1 MHRSTL
7 QQNQNIAL
15 RMALWSAC
23 TLLTFWVCSKALV
36 NAISIPDYASFK
48 QNGFYLWAFL
58 FLCIAWLYI
67 KRSDILA
74 AVYSSK
80 TEARWTLL
88 GILLVSA
95 SAALLYHVAASSSEL
110 SLSLFAISFVI
121 VAQFTLFFGKA
132 SKIPLM
138 LLGLFGVA
146 VSFPMLLENSL
157 LAPFARATA
166 VLSISTLQLSG
177 MPITLDGVT
186 VTLHSLLGYSILTKI
201 DTRCAGSDSLA
212 IFLAVFGLMLIDRKP
227 QNKAVIGLLVLGV
240 IGTYLQNFARLLLL
254 FAAGYFYGSE
264 ALWIVH
270 DYSSYILFPFWFLI
284 FAIIYLKYAQKP
296 SNPPSER
303 VKSIE
308 QTVKL

>member
-7 QQNQNIAL
+7 WQNQHIAL

-23 TLLTFWVCSKALV
+23 TLFTFWICSRALA
-36 NAISIPDYASFK
+36 NPISIPDYASFR

-58 FLCIAWLYI
+58 FLCVAWLYI
-67 KRSDILA
+67 KRSDIRA
-74 AVYSSK
+74 AVYSSRV
-80 TEARWTLL
+80 EARW
-88 GILLVSA
+88 ILFGLVLVSA
-95 SAALLYHVAASSSEL
+95 SMALLFYVTASSSEL
-110 SLSLFAISFVI
+110 SSSLFAISFVI

-146 VSFPMLLENSL
+146 VTFPMLLENSL
-157 LAPFARATA
+157 LAPFSRATA
-166 VLSISTLQLSG
+166 VLSISTLRLSG

-212 IFLAVFGLMLIDRKP
+212 IFIAVFGLMLIDRKP
-227 QNKAVIGLLVLGV
+227 QNKALIGLLVLGL

-254 FAAGYFYGSE
+254 FTAGYYYGSA

-270 DYSSYILFPFWFLI
+270 DYSSYILFPFWFLV
-284 FAIIYLKYAQKP
+284 FAIIYLKYTQKP
-296 SNPPSER
+296 NPSSER
-303 VKSIE
+303 IRGAE
-308 QTVKL
+308 RTVEL